1 MIFSGVLKRCDETGK
16 DINAHDA
23 PRLFLISV
31 YIVVYM
37 AGINGVS
44 LYSASQLYDAGFS
57 MGWTGVLLANLP
69 AALFFNYVTTTKG
82 MARASR
88 NMPVIR
94 TVSLFGTLMAI
105 ISWMEQ
111 PDVRELQ
118 LILACTGFLGWMFY
132 AFWYSRYGKCGNDL

>member
-1 MIFSGVLKRCDETGK
+1 
-16 DINAHDA
+16 
-23 PRLFLISV
+23 
-31 YIVVYM
+31 M

-57 MGWTGVLLANLP
+57 MGWAGVLLANLP
-69 AALFFNYVTTTKG
+69 AALFFNYVTTTKC

-88 NMPVIR
+88 NMPAIK

-105 ISWMEQ
+105 VSWMEQ

-118 LILACTGFLGWMFY
+118 LILACTGFLGWMVY
-132 AFWYSRYGKCGNDL
+132 AFWYSRYGQGENGF